1 MGMRQEDT
9 LSRQVTEEPRVQ
21 EPVSD
26 APSEEVQLTVD
37 ASDDDVRFVQD
48 ENSSDILLA
57 GDSEEPAGAE
67 TPDAP
72 QAEPPPVAAEQAL
85 PETPEPTES
94 ATKPRMYSTDEVSRM
109 QSSWDRQIAEA
120 NKRAAEA
127 ERTRQA
133 VAGRIQLEA
142 QVADFEGERRRQY
155 EQQGYGAEDAQA
167 RARMEAQ
174 NAVAG
179 WQLQQANVERENM
192 AKQTAAVLIAQEHG
206 LDRAALPT
214 LLAYNS
220 PDQMVA
226 AAFAEKQRVETIKAR
241 DAEVV
246 TLRKEIEALKRQRV
260 PAGGPANT
268 LETGVT
274 EVAPDTDES
283 VSNRAMRTPVEDW
296 TPEMHAAMA
305 RSAGWR
311 R

>member
-57 GDSEEPAGAE
+57 GDSKEPAGAE
-67 TPDAP
+67 TPGAP
-72 QAEPPPVAAEQAL
+72 QAEPPPVAAEQA
-85 PETPEPTES
+85 PSGTPKPTES
-94 ATKPRMYSTDEVSRM
+94 ATQPRMYSTDEVSKM

-120 NKRAAEA
+120 NRRAAEA

-133 VAGRIQLEA
+133 IEARKQLET
-142 QVADFEGERRRQY
+142 QVSDFESERRKLY
-155 EQQGYGAEDAQA
+155 EQMGYGAEDAQA
-167 RARMEAQ
+167 RARVEGQ
-174 NAVAG
+174 NAVAS
-179 WQLQQANVERENM
+179 WQLQQANADRENM
-192 AKQTAAVLIAQEHG
+192 AKQTTAVLIAQEHG
-206 LDRAALPT
+206 LDRSVLPT

-220 PDQMVA
+220 PDQMIA
-226 AAFAEKQRVETIKAR
+226 AALAEKQRVETTRVR
-241 DAEVV
+241 DAEVE
-246 TLRKEIEALKRQRV
+246 TLKKEIEALKRQRV

-268 LETGVT
+268 LETGAS
-274 EVAPDTDES
+274 EVAPDTDEGI
-283 VSNRAMRTPVEDW
+283 SNRAMRTPVEDW